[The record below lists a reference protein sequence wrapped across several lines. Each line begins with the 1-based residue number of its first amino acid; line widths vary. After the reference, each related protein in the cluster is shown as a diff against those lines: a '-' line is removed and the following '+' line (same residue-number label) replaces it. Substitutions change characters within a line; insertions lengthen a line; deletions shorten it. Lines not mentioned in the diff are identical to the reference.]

1 MCIQFWNINIWD
13 TIIIVSSSRVLFL
26 NMTVLC
32 FQGSTSSWSGA
43 TANGNKK
50 STEEGEMVSCTN
62 LFISLRSQCPGIN
75 CSTLDWI
82 KSWWNL
88 KESASGFYSCP
99 KPYNQSFHSILC
111 ILWNWNAR
119 EMENVWN
126 ILIVDGYDG
135 EWGGGGWDRLKKS

>member
-1 MCIQFWNINIWD
+1 MHTILKYKHLRYHNYC
-13 TIIIVSSSRVLFL
+13 IIIQSPVSKYDGPL
-26 NMTVLC
+26 

-50 STEEGEMVSCTN
+50 STEEGEMVSCAN
-62 LFISLRSQCPGIN
+62 LFISLRSQCPEIN
-75 CSTLDWI
+75 CSTFDWI

-119 EMENVWN
+119 EMEYVWN